1 MKYTNAKSILPEELL
16 TLIQDYIDGEYL
28 YIPRKQEN
36 QKSWGE
42 KNGAKKGLLE
52 RNRDI
57 YEHYL
62 AGIPISELAHL
73 HFLSEK
79 SIRRIIAQQKNGP
92 IVDTESKMS

>member
-28 YIPRKQEN
+28 YIPRK
-36 QKSWGE
+36 
-42 KNGAKKGLLE
+42 
-52 RNRDI
+52 RDI

-79 SIRRIIAQQKNGP
+79 SIRRIIAQQKKGP

>member
-42 KNGAKKGLLE
+42 KMEPKKAYSNEIGTFTNIISRESQFLNWPTSTFYQKKVFGALLPNKKRAPSLIQNQ
-52 RNRDI
+52 R
-57 YEHYL
+57 
-62 AGIPISELAHL
+62 
-73 HFLSEK
+73 
-79 SIRRIIAQQKNGP
+79 
-92 IVDTESKMS
+92 

>member
-42 KNGAKKGLLE
+42 KSGAKKGLLE

-79 SIRRIIAQQKNGP
+79 VFGALLPNKKKAHR
-92 IVDTESKMS
+92 

>member
-42 KNGAKKGLLE
+42 KNGAKKGLM
-52 RNRDI
+52 
-57 YEHYL
+57 
-62 AGIPISELAHL
+62 P
-73 HFLSEK
+73 
-79 SIRRIIAQQKNGP
+79 
-92 IVDTESKMS
+92 

>member
-1 MKYTNAKSILPEELL
+1 MKYTNAKYILPEELL
-16 TLIQDYIDGEYL
+16 TLIQDYVDGEYL
-28 YIPRKQEN
+28 YIPRKQEH

-57 YEHYL
+57 YQHYCK
-62 AGIPISELAHL
+62 GTPVSDLAHV

-79 SIRRIIAQQKNGP
+79 SIRRIIAEQKK
-92 IVDTESKMS
+92 ESSSLIPNQ

>member
-42 KNGAKKGLLE
+42 KVELKKAYSNEIGTFTNIISRESRFL
-52 RNRDI
+52 NWPTSTF
-57 YEHYL
+57 YQKKYSAHYC
-62 AGIPISELAHL
+62 PT
-73 HFLSEK
+73 K
-79 SIRRIIAQQKNGP
+79 KRP